1 MESSTIRGDINDL
14 DINYLILIVFTRYRV
29 FYLDGSGSGS
39 GHKSTNNKK

>member
-29 FYLDGSGSGS
+29 LFRRKRNGDRIRLQ
-39 GHKSTNNKK
+39 

>member
-29 FYLDGSGSGS
+29 VPSWKQNGEGIQLTDIIQ
-39 GHKSTNNKK
+39 K